1 MRTYTPPMLRFLALC
16 LCLAACG
23 AEAPAPSTGDASTTD
38 AGTDGPRLRCR
49 NDQAFIGGRCVDA
62 TASNCGGNACRAGRE
77 CYIELGADGADDMV
91 ECY

>member
-1 MRTYTPPMLRFLALC
+1 MRTLLAALC

-23 AEAPAPSTGDASTTD
+23 AESPTPSRGDASTSAD
-38 AGTDGPRLRCR
+38 ADSGLRLRCR